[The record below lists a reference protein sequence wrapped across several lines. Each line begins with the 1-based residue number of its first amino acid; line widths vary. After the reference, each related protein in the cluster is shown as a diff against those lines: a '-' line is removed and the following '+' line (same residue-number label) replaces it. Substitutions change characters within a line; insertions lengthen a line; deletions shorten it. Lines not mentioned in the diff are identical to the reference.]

1 MGVGKG
7 RWAFLLMLLLAAT
20 GCWGE
25 SRTAEKPVPPT
36 APVGELVGT
45 AASPVFRP
53 TGVSFIDESEGWVSG
68 GGCGIDRCARFL
80 HTRDGGR
87 RWEPVGA
94 LAPEGM
100 STAEADEVKDVRF
113 SDARNGWAFDRGLW
127 STHDGGATWTV
138 LHVGSPV
145 LALETTGAKAYALV
159 ASCRNGRSDC
169 SGPVQ
174 LYEATVGSDDW
185 RPVFDV
191 DVGSPPSPNGRL
203 VVSGRSVYAVVHP
216 YAGSPQPGKPA
227 NLYALTPGGRWERR
241 SLPSSCYLGPP
252 ALAAAGRRDLYL
264 WCQTGD
270 GAGGSAP
277 HEFHVSRDGGLE
289 WTRIWARRS
298 VYFDPVAVTIE
309 GRFLAESIED
319 LRIDRPDG
327 SHESIRFRYS
337 AENRC
342 GERVHAIRFVTS
354 RQGVVLTCLELYI
367 TRDGGRHWDPVALQ
381 L

>member
-1 MGVGKG
+1 
-7 RWAFLLMLLLAAT
+7 
-20 GCWGE
+20 
-25 SRTAEKPVPPT
+25 
-36 APVGELVGT
+36 
-45 AASPVFRP
+45 VFRP
-53 TGVSFIDESEGWVSG
+53 TGVSFIDESEGWVIG

-94 LAPEGM
+94 LAPEGT
-100 STAEADEVKDVRF
+100 SSGEADEVKDVRF
-113 SDARNGWAFDRGLW
+113 ADARNGWAFDRGLW
-127 STHDGGATWTV
+127 STHDGGATWTA

-169 SGPVQ
+169 SGPVR

-191 DVGSPPSPNGRL
+191 DVGSPPSPNGNL

-216 YAGSPQPGKPA
+216 YDGSPQPGKPA
-227 NLYALTPGGRWERR
+227 NLYARTPAGRWERR
-241 SLPSSCYLGPP
+241 SIPRSCWLHPL
-252 ALAAAGRRDLYL
+252 LAAASPRDLYL
-264 WCQTGD
+264 WCRTGP

-277 HEFHVSRDGGLE
+277 HEFHVSSDGGFR
-289 WTRIWARRS
+289 WKRIWAYRS
-298 VYFDPVAVTIE
+298 TYPGPVAITPE
-309 GRFLAESIED
+309 GRFVADSTEE
-319 LRIDRPDG
+319 LRINRPDG
-327 SHESIRFRYS
+327 SHETIRFRYS
-337 AENRC
+337 PEYRC

-354 RQGVVLTCLELYI
+354 RQGVVLTCYELYI
-367 TRDGGRHWDPVALQ
+367 TRDAGRHWDPVTLQ